1 MRLLLI
7 GCEYAGKKT
16 LAAGISRWMI
26 RNMGVPYARW
36 HDHFVVPHLDGHT
49 IVRGDDKT
57 AAPGKEKADLNTT
70 ADQEQILSL
79 RPGVLEQ
86 LQRHMIWR
94 HLHPDMYRDD
104 DVLSINHY
112 YADAVYAPI
121 YHGYGKPG
129 SFADRRQRARV
140 WDVELMELA
149 PDTVLVL
156 VEADAQTIRRRMA
169 ASPPRKGPL
178 RQEDVPLI
186 LQRFREE
193 FDESLLH
200 IKIGLH
206 TTDSSPDQTLG
217 RFLKDVEPYLSQ
229 VDRLRILSGPVPPA

>member
-7 GCEYAGKKT
+7 GCEYAGKQT

-26 RNMGVPYARW
+26 RAMGVPYGRW
-36 HDHFVVPHLDGHT
+36 HDHYVVPRLDGHM
-49 IVRGDDKT
+49 IVRGNDEA
-57 AAPGKEKADLNTT
+57 AAPGKEEADLNTA
-70 ADQEQILSL
+70 ADEEQILSL

-121 YHGYGKPG
+121 YHGYGEPG
-129 SFADRRQRARV
+129 SFADRRQRARA

-156 VEADAQTIRRRMA
+156 VEADAQTIRKRMA
-169 ASPPRKGPL
+169 TTPARKGPL
-178 RQEDVPLI
+178 REEDVPLI

-200 IKIGLH
+200 VKLALD
-206 TTDSSPDQTLG
+206 TTDSSPDQTLATL
-217 RFLKDVEPYLSQ
+217 LKEVEPQLSHI
-229 VDRLRILSGPVPPA
+229 DRLRILSGPGQPA

>member
-7 GCEYAGKKT
+7 GCEYAGKQT

-26 RNMGVPYARW
+26 RTMGVPYARW
-36 HDHFVVPHLDGHT
+36 HDHYVVPRLDGHM
-49 IVRGDDKT
+49 IVRGDDVSS
-57 AAPGKEKADLNTT
+57 APGKVEADLNTA
-70 ADQEQILSL
+70 ADEAQIQSL

-121 YHGYGKPG
+121 YHGYGEPG
-129 SFADRRQRARV
+129 SFADRRQRARA

-156 VEADAQTIRRRMA
+156 VEAGADTIRRRMA

-178 RQEDVPLI
+178 RQEDVPLV

-200 IKIGLH
+200 IKISLD
-206 TTDSSPDQTLG
+206 TSSSSPDETLQ
-217 RFLKDVEPYLSQ
+217 RFLAMVKPHLSQ
-229 VDRLRILSGPVPPA
+229 VDRVRILSGNGSP

>member
-1 MRLLLI
+1 MRLLII
-7 GCEYAGKKT
+7 GCEYAGKQT

-26 RNMGVPYARW
+26 RTMGVPYARW
-36 HDHFVVPHLDGHT
+36 HDHYVVPHLDGHT
-49 IVRGDDKT
+49 IVRRDEDA
-57 AAPGKEKADLNTT
+57 AAPGKDEADLNTA
-70 ADQEQILSL
+70 ADEVQILSL

-121 YHGYGKPG
+121 YHGYGEPG
-129 SFADRRQRARV
+129 SFADRRQRARA
-140 WDVELMELA
+140 WDVELLELA
-149 PDTVLVL
+149 PGTVLVL
-156 VEADAQTIRRRMA
+156 VEADTETIRRRMA
-169 ASPPRKGPL
+169 ESPARKGPL
-178 RQEDVPLI
+178 LKADVPLV

-200 IKIGLH
+200 IKIALD
-206 TTDSSPDQTLG
+206 TSDSSPDQTLA
-217 RFLKDVEPYLSQ
+217 RFVKEVEPYLSH
-229 VDRLRILSGPVPPA
+229 VDRLRILSGPGQPA